1 MDNLFKNKGNIIN
14 GAIHLSPKEAYEA
27 CKKGAIIIDVREE
40 FMSHVKTFD
49 VPEIKIFP
57 LRKFKEQIE
66 LLPSG
71 QYLIFADATGVKSKP
86 ALEYALEKGFTNISN
101 MAGGLVAWERDGL
114 PTLTYQRLRVSGRNK
129 CEFIHKKDIGKKR

>member
-1 MDNLFKNKGNIIN
+1 MEDLFKNKGNVID
-14 GAIHLSPKEAYEA
+14 GAIHLSPNEAYVA

-49 VPEIKIFP
+49 VPDIKIFP

-66 LLPSG
+66 LLPND

-86 ALEYALEKGFTNISN
+86 ALEYALKCGFTKVSN
-101 MAGGLVAWERDGL
+101 LAGGLVAWERNNL
-114 PTLTYQRLRVSGRNK
+114 PTLTYQRLRVKGSSK
-129 CEFIHKKDIGKKR
+129 CEFIHKDNLTK